1 MICIE
6 DRKHILRKLKAV
18 RDHISLLDK
27 INANKYRTFAC
38 NSEAY
43 RYIEACFADKSEPRT
58 YTHLI
63 DKIIATLDS
72 SICDME
78 ISGQPDLKTMCSQ
91 ITWKCSKCGEV
102 TYNQFK
108 PNYCL
113 HCGSQNIR

>member
-6 DRKHILRKLKAV
+6 DRKHILRKLKSV

-43 RYIEACFADKSEPRT
+43 RYIEACFADKSEPRN

-63 DKIIATLDS
+63 DKLIATLDDT
-72 SICDME
+72 ICNIE
-78 ISGQPDLKTMCSQ
+78 SGNPDLNTMCSQ
-91 ITWKCSKCGEV
+91 VNCNCSRCGE
-102 TYNQFK
+102 K
-108 PNYCL
+108 E
-113 HCGSQNIR
+113 SDD